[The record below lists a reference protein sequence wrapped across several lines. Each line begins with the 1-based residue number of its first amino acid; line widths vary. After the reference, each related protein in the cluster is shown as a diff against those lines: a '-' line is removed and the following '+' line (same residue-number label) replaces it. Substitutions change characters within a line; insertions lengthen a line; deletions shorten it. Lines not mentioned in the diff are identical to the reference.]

1 MAPSTLADNTPPSN
15 RFRALWELGYTR
27 LVPIIPPD
35 APISDRSSIAVRIKA
50 GDDSRGKT
58 PGVKGDD
65 GKWRGI
71 SLVAM
76 ESQERDLDIW
86 HKMGASVGVKLG
98 EGLVALDID
107 TTNPDA
113 ARKCYELAAKILGPG
128 VVRFGNRPKCLMLY
142 EAPHDTGYK
151 QLRFDTPTE
160 PWIGEN
166 QARGGARVELL
177 TEGRQFVAQGIH
189 PGTRQ
194 PYAWPDGIP
203 KRAGL
208 TTVSAEQLDEFM
220 RAAAEALGG
229 STLAHR
235 DAALAPE
242 QESLLAPDWETLR
255 RTVEAMPNTSS
266 LFPAR
271 DDYVK
276 VAYAIKAAAPE
287 GFEYEARDLYLDW
300 TSRWDEGENDP
311 DIALKDWERAK
322 PPYRTGF
329 SFLTAHAPGMFF
341 ESCAEGTEAGDAVDD
356 MFAAAA
362 AATKP
367 ALLPLLDLDDLE
379 AMEPPNFLIDRY
391 LPETGLGFMYGAP
404 GSNKSFFLL
413 CMALHIAYGLDNW
426 HGDKI
431 TQNKRGGV
439 LYIAG
444 EGSSGF
450 KARVAAWKAGRL
462 LPEGVKPDIKFLFQP
477 VNFMRP
483 EDIKLLIETVRAA
496 HPEPLALIIV
506 DTVSRAIPGA
516 DENLQKDMTIFVAA
530 CDALRGATGAFV
542 MGAHHSSKAGDMRG
556 STVFLGQ
563 ADVVLQTEKKPG
575 GITRLHCAKMKEAED
590 GWHDA
595 YKMERVE
602 LGDERSSLVPVRLEE
617 GEEVSAGRIDADTC
631 AKMLDL
637 IEAAWASGSPMSGQ
651 HQAKDRYAPR
661 ALHLALGVAAAEI
674 EDVLDLW
681 QKTGQIVVDAAAR
694 GGRKQGYRVVRGE
707 GASGGA
713 GAPEGEKGGIFD

>member
-1 MAPSTLADNTPPSN
+1 MAPSTVSDNPLASN
-15 RFRALWELGYTR
+15 RFRHLWDLGYTR
-27 LVPIIPPD
+27 LVPIIPPR
-35 APISDRSSIAVRIKA
+35 APISERSSIAVRIRA

-76 ESQERDLDIW
+76 ESQENDLDLW
-86 HKMGASVGVKLG
+86 HEMGASVGVKLG

-107 TTNPDA
+107 TTDPAA
-113 ARKCYELAAKILGPG
+113 ARTCYELAAKILGPAA
-128 VVRFGNRPKCLMLY
+128 VRFGRKPKCLMLY

-151 QLRFDTPTE
+151 QLRFATPTE

-189 PGTRQ
+189 PGTGQ
-194 PYAWPDGIP
+194 PYAWPQGIP
-203 KRAGL
+203 RRAGL
-208 TTVSAEQLDEFM
+208 TSVTAEQIDEFM

-229 STLAHR
+229 TALAHR
-235 DAALAPE
+235 DAANAPE
-242 QESLLAPDWETLR
+242 QESLLAPDWETLK
-255 RTVEAMPNTSS
+255 RTVEGMPNTSS
-266 LFPAR
+266 LFPSR

-276 VAYAIKAAAPE
+276 VAYAIRAAAPE

-300 TSRWDEGENDP
+300 CQRWEEGENDP
-311 DIALKDWERAK
+311 DVALKDWERAK

-329 SFLTAHAPGMFF
+329 SFLTAHAPGLFF
-341 ESCAEGTEAGDAVDD
+341 ESCAAGTEAGDAVDD
-356 MFAAAA
+356 MFAANAA
-362 AATKP
+362 STKP
-367 ALLPLLDLDDLE
+367 ALLPLLDLEDLE

-413 CMALHIAYGLDNW
+413 DMALHLAYGLTDW

-431 TQNKRGGV
+431 TQRNRGGV

-462 LPEGVKPDIKFLFQP
+462 LPEGAKPDIKFLFQP

-483 EDIKLLIETVRAA
+483 EDIKLLRDTVKHA
-496 HPEPLALIIV
+496 HPEPLSLIIV

-530 CDALRGATGAFV
+530 CDALRDATGAFV

-575 GITRLHCAKMKEAED
+575 GITRLHCVKMKEAED

-595 YKMERVE
+595 YKLERVD
-602 LGDERSSLVPVRLEE
+602 LGDDRSSLVPVRLEE

-637 IEAAWASGSPMSGQ
+637 IEAAWNKGEPLSGVPR
-651 HQAKDRYAPR
+651 AKERYAPR
-661 ALHLALGVAAAEI
+661 VLSAAVEVAAAEVS
-674 EDVLDLW
+674 EVLDLW
-681 QKTGQIVVDAAAR
+681 VKTGQIVVDAAAR
-694 GGRKQGYRVVRGE
+694 GGRKQGYRVVRGA
-707 GASGGA
+707 GGSDASSG
-713 GAPEGEKGGIFD
+713 PEGENGGIFG